1 TTEEAQYSL
10 VWPVAA
16 ALAHGT
22 FGVEQVLTPAFGDP
36 AIRRLASLIE
46 IHVDPILD
54 ADFPARRRSRV
65 TLELTDGSLRS
76 SPLAEAPGEPDDPAW
91 ELIVEEK
98 VGRHAGGLAGEGGA
112 GDALLWRLASP

>member
-1 TTEEAQYSL
+1 M
-10 VWPVAA
+10 
-16 ALAHGT
+16 
-22 FGVEQVLTPAFGDP
+22 EQVLTPAFGDP

-76 SPLAEAPGEPDDPAW
+76 PLAEAPGEPDDPAW

-98 VGRHAGGLAGEGGA
+98 VRGHAGGLAGEGGA